1 MKHLLNILIL
11 MALLSVGVNCL
22 NAQTTLSGEIEDR
35 TGKPV
40 PGASVSLSAGFLR
53 TVSNKD
59 GKFSFVYPDSLTNR
73 SLQFEAF
80 GYKRKKVNF
89 NKGQQH
95 IKVILIDSIFSLQNL
110 VVSAPKYG
118 RFSDYSAQTIKM
130 STFDV
135 VTNPAA
141 LADILAA
148 MRVLPGVQAND
159 NDGRLI
165 IQGGSPGES
174 QYYINDLLVV
184 EPYNLS
190 STGTGVRSRFT
201 SDLFDG
207 VVLQSAGYN
216 AEFGQALSGIINL
229 NTKERTEMTPKTDIA
244 VSSVYAGITHIDQ
257 KPSYAYRAGLRY
269 SNLEP
274 YGKLFPDRLE
284 WNNYY
289 QSLQGDFFLTKEF
302 NLKTKMTVQANF
314 SREGLECAYYN
325 VDTVRFTNLLKQDY
339 FYAQANLY
347 HAFDAQWSLSLASN
361 VVVNRFSGT
370 EMQRLNDKMENLNS
384 WNHSKFGLQY
394 RNGRIVNRSGIE
406 WINNPFEETYTFD
419 REYKTRINNQWM
431 SLYNDTKLFI
441 SNKLT
446 ANIGLRGEYSL
457 YLQEFNLAPRLYL
470 GYAPNTKNIFS
481 ISAGRYFQL
490 PDMDYLKQTNTL
502 NFTSVNKLA
511 LSYSYVKQTD
521 KFQLDTYYKKY
532 NKVSGYTQGTTQ
544 PDAIHSEGDG
554 YAWGTDIF
562 WKSNFKTL
570 SYWLTYSYNHTKKQ
584 YERFSERV
592 TPDYVSPHAFN
603 IVLKYWIAP
612 LQSQLGTSYNIAA
625 GTPYYMES
633 TPYDRLG
640 KTPFRNRLDMSWSY
654 LPSKQVIIH
663 FGVQN
668 VLGYTNVY
676 GYRYSD
682 IHPGLRQEITSS
694 SKYFLFLGV
703 FITLSKDKQLNQLK
717 TL

>member
-1 MKHLLNILIL
+1 MSFKFLYISLIFFFSITGL
-11 MALLSVGVNCL
+11 F
-22 NAQTTLSGEIEDR
+22 AQTTLSGEIEDR
-35 TGKPV
+35 AGKPV
-40 PGASVSLSAGFLR
+40 PGASVSLGAGFLR
-53 TVSNKD
+53 TVSNND
-59 GKFSFVYPDSLTNR
+59 GEFSFVYPDTLTNR

-80 GYKRKKVNF
+80 GYKRKKVNT
-89 NKGQQH
+89 NRGQQH
-95 IKVILIDSIFSLQNL
+95 IKVMLIDSIFNLQNV

-141 LADILAA
+141 MADMSAA

-165 IQGGSPGES
+165 VQGGSPGES

-184 EPYNLS
+184 DPYNLS

-207 VVLQSAGYN
+207 VVLQSGGYN

-229 NTKERTEMTPKTDIA
+229 NTKERTEMTPKTDIS
-244 VSSVYAGITHIDQ
+244 VSSVYAGITHTDQ
-257 KPSYAYRAGLRY
+257 KPSYAYRASLRY

-274 YGKLFPDRLE
+274 YGKLFPDKLE
-284 WNNYY
+284 WNDYF

-325 VDTVRFTNLLKQDY
+325 VDTVRFTNRFNQDY

-347 HAFDAQWSLSLASN
+347 HAFDVRWSLSLASN
-361 VVVNRFSGT
+361 VVANRFSGT
-370 EMQRLNDKMENLNS
+370 EMQRLNDRVENLNS
-384 WNHSKFGLQY
+384 WNHNKLGLQY
-394 RNGRIVNRSGIE
+394 RQGRIVNRSGIE
-406 WINNPFEETYTFD
+406 WINNSFEETYTFD
-419 REYKTRINNQWM
+419 REYKTQINSQWM

-441 SNKLT
+441 GNKLT
-446 ANIGLRGEYSL
+446 ANIGLRGEYSF
-457 YLQEFNLAPRLYL
+457 YLRRFNLAPRLYL
-470 GYAPNTKNIFS
+470 GYALNTENIFS
-481 ISAGRYFQL
+481 MSVGRYFQL

-502 NFTSVNKLA
+502 DFASVNKA
-511 LSYSYVKQTD
+511 TLSYSYVKQTD
-521 KFQLDTYYKKY
+521 KFQLDTYRKKY
-532 NKVSGYTQGTTQ
+532 DKVPVYSQGTMQ
-544 PDAIHSEGDG
+544 PANIHSEGEG
-554 YAWGTDIF
+554 YAWGADVF

-584 YERFSERV
+584 YERFTERV
-592 TPDYVSPHAFN
+592 TPDYVSPHVFN

-612 LQSQLGTSYNIAA
+612 LRSQLGTSYNISA
-625 GTPYYMES
+625 GIPYYMES
-633 TPYDRLG
+633 PPYDRLG

-654 LPSKQVIIH
+654 LPSNQVIIH
-663 FGVQN
+663 FGLQN
-668 VLGYTNVY
+668 VLGYTNIY
-676 GYRYSD
+676 GYRYSEK
-682 IHPGLRQEITSS
+682 HPGLRKEITSNS
-694 SKYFLFLGV
+694 NHFLFLGV
-703 FITLSKDKQLNQLK
+703 FITLSNDKNLNQLK
-717 TL
+717 LL